1 MEHSVWYDWKRL
13 ACFIIYV
20 LLRKSNISSLCP
32 SFLSIIHPYIHLV
45 LHSVYLFTF
54 MFISYHGISNVVNIR
69 DKKITYDL
77 TFNLGEGE
85 KDVTNLGK

>member
-1 MEHSVWYDWKRL
+1 
-13 ACFIIYV
+13 
-20 LLRKSNISSLCP
+20 
-32 SFLSIIHPYIHLV
+32 
-45 LHSVYLFTF
+45 